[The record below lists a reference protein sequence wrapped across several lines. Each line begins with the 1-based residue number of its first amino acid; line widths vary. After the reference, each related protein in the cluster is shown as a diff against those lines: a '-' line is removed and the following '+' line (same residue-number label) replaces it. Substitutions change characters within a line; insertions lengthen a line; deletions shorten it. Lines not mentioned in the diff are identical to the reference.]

1 MSWRGTLVLVCV
13 AALAT
18 SFLLFSQKKQ
28 TRSAQEPLLTFDP
41 AQAQRIDI
49 REGASLLSLV
59 KKEGV
64 WCLRGDLS
72 EPADPHLI
80 HSLLETASSTKPTD
94 ILKASELKGAVSLAQ
109 LELKQPKRSLTI
121 GSGASERI
129 DFGAQGAAPGFLYAR
144 LGGGDVYLIPDQ
156 LSKLAFHSSEDFR
169 NPRLTP
175 ITMDHLT
182 GISLSKAG
190 NIEKLILKKGPSGWK
205 IESPLSAQ
213 ADPIALSEWITPLLS
228 AQIQQ
233 WMPERSDPSSVGLQS
248 PRAIFSLFSEGATN
262 PLIISI
268 GNPVPTSSE
277 CSYVGCSDRHGIA
290 IIKGL
295 SPVIDVTPRSLRS
308 HSLKPVDFDSVD
320 CIDSSDHKAGGTAQR
335 FLRKSGTEDWVIDA
349 ALPSNNTILPGEN
362 VRACFDKLKSIK
374 VENFEPATPER
385 LTFYRMDQETT
396 SLRFSAR
403 LSENTAEESAGEY
416 PLVSYTFS
424 APNKGVIALR
434 EGDSSDLMIVPEHP
448 LEEILQE
455 LTKEPFFK
463 TPSTAK

>member
-1 MSWRGTLVLVCV
+1 MSWRGTLALVCFAV
-13 AALAT
+13 LAAA
-18 SFLLFSQKKQ
+18 FLLFSQNKQ
-28 TRSAQEPLLTFDP
+28 TRSAQDPLLSLDP
-41 AQAQRIDI
+41 ALAQRIDI
-49 REGASLLSLV
+49 REGSSLLSLV
-59 KKEGV
+59 KKEGI
-64 WCLRGDLS
+64 WCLGGDLS

-80 HSLLETASSTKPTD
+80 RSLLESASSTKPAD

-121 GSGASERI
+121 ESGASERI

-156 LSKLAFHSSEDFR
+156 VYKLAFHSAEDFR

-175 ITMDHLT
+175 VTMDHLT

-190 NIEKLILKKGPSGWK
+190 NIAKLTLKKGPLGWK

-213 ADPIALSEWITPLLS
+213 ADPSALSEWITPLLS
-228 AQIQQ
+228 AKIQH
-233 WMPERSDPSSVGLQS
+233 WMPEGSDPSLAGLQS
-248 PRAIFSLFSEGATN
+248 PRAIFSLSSEGATS

-268 GNPVPTSSE
+268 GNPVPNSPE

-308 HSLKPVDFDSVD
+308 HSLKPVDFESVD
-320 CIDSSDHKAGGTAQR
+320 CIDSSDHKIGGTAQR

-349 ALPSNNTILPGEN
+349 PLPSSNTILPGEN
-362 VRACFDKLKSIK
+362 VRSWFDKLKST
-374 VENFEPATPER
+374 EAQNFEPATPER
-385 LTFYRMDQETT
+385 LKFYGMDQETAT
-396 SLRFSAR
+396 LRFSAR
-403 LSENTAEESAGEY
+403 LSENTAEESAGEF

-434 EGDSSDLMIVPEHP
+434 EGDSNDLMIVPEHP
-448 LEEILQE
+448 LEEILQAF
-455 LTKEPFFK
+455 TKEPFFK
-463 TPSTAK
+463 TPPPDR